1 MGEKT
6 ELSLPDDF
14 NVPWHV
20 TENVTLDSLTG
31 MCLTNV
37 NSLNHE

>member
-1 MGEKT
+1 MGEKS

-31 MCLTNV
+31 MCLRK
-37 NSLNHE
+37 LNWLNLE